1 MIIYGAFSNFLA
13 TFGLVILL
21 RYFLRVVNFIW
32 QRRFYLTAEHG
43 DLSKYAKNDGYAVIT
58 GATGGLG
65 KQISEF
71 LASRLG

>member
-1 MIIYGAFSNFLA
+1 MIYTI
-13 TFGLVILL
+13 GLIVLL
-21 RYFLRVVNFIW
+21 RYFLRVINFIW
-32 QRRFYLTAEHG
+32 QRRFYLTDEHG
-43 DLSKYAKNDGYAVIT
+43 DLSKYAENSGYAVIT

>member
-1 MIIYGAFSNFLA
+1 MIYTI
-13 TFGLVILL
+13 GLIVLL
-21 RYFLRVVNFIW
+21 RYFLRVINFIW
-32 QRRFYLTAEHG
+32 QRRFYLTDEHG
-43 DLSKYAKNDGYAVIT
+43 DLSKYAENYGYAVIT